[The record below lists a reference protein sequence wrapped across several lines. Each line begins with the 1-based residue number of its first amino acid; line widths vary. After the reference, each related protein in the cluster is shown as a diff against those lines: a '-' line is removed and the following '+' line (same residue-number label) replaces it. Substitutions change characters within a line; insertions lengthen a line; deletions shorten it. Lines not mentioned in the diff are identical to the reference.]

1 MIIEENTLQASASYE
16 AHSLIWRSSIRKSL
30 IRQQKLNHGGY
41 GTGGAVK
48 AWRQSSA
55 KAEVSSRVLENK
67 RWPRLLFHV
76 NLVRKC
82 WEN

>member
-41 GTGGAVK
+41 GGWYWWCGQGMEAKLSKGRGLVK
-48 AWRQSSA
+48 GI
-55 KAEVSSRVLENK
+55 
-67 RWPRLLFHV
+67 
-76 NLVRKC
+76 RK
-82 WEN
+82 